1 MTVRQIRAVRG
12 KNAECGTI
20 SSTENTSGRNELS
33 GVLLYCDTAVKMN
46 FVFW

>member
-1 MTVRQIRAVRG
+1 MTVWHIRDECR
-12 KNAECGTI
+12 KSAECGTG

>member
-12 KNAECGTI
+12 KNTECGTV
-20 SSTENTSGRNELS
+20 SSTENTSGRTELS

>member
-1 MTVRQIRAVRG
+1 MTVWQICAGRG
-12 KNAECGTI
+12 ENTECGTV

>member
-1 MTVRQIRAVRG
+1 MTVWQICAAVG
-12 KNAECGTI
+12 KLWN
-20 SSTENTSGRNELS
+20 SFKYRNTSGRNELS